1 MPARPLPPGVAASR
15 RTRLANRL
23 NSAAI
28 HLLRRISRDDGAD
41 GVTPARLSAL
51 SVLVY
56 GGAQAVGELA
66 RRQGVSL
73 PTMSRMADALVRE
86 GLVVRGCNPDDRRA
100 VRLEVTRRGREL
112 TERGRARR
120 ITRLA
125 SELAALDARE
135 LSALEEAVSALERIE
150 AEGGAVLPK
159 GGPGRER
166 RDER

>member
-1 MPARPLPPGVAASR
+1 VVPNR

-56 GGAQAVGELA
+56 GGAQTVGDLA

-73 PTMSRMADALVRE
+73 PTMSRMVDALVRG
-86 GLVVRGCNPDDRRA
+86 GLVVRAGDPADGRM
-100 VRLEVTRRGREL
+100 VRLDVTRRGREL
-112 TERGRARR
+112 MERGRARR

-125 SELAALDARE
+125 SELGALDARE
-135 LSALEEAVSALERIE
+135 LSSLEEAVGALERIE
-150 AEGGAVLPK
+150 SDGRSVPPK
-159 GGPGRER
+159 GRQNGRGANS
-166 RDER
+166 DER